1 MGGVG
6 QNPLRKLIMWLRK
19 SIPKKTG
26 FKKSG
31 TLFPLRE
38 TLGSRTIASK
48 VIKALIPI
56 TENVSKIKSHMC
68 R

>member
-19 SIPKKTG
+19 SIPKETR

-31 TLFPLRE
+31 TLFSLRE
-38 TLGSRTIASK
+38 TLGSRTILSK
-48 VIKALIPI
+48 VMNTLLI
-56 TENVSKIKSHMC
+56 
-68 R
+68 